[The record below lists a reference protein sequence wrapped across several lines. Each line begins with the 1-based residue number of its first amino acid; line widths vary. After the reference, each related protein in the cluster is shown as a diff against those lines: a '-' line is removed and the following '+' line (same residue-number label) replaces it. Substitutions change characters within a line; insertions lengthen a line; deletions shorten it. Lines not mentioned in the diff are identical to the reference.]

1 MSGAHNPFPSTEL
14 DSFPSSLMETAIS
27 LSNHDIIDPVSMQ
40 MELTRESYKN
50 KFVSLISSEEATHI
64 ELLGEKY
71 VDMFLSLLCNSIR
84 KHH

>member
-1 MSGAHNPFPSTEL
+1 
-14 DSFPSSLMETAIS
+14 METAIS

-40 MELTRESYKN
+40 MELTRESYK
-50 KFVSLISSEEATHI
+50 KKCVSLISSEEATHI